1 MSQQDLLLDTQN
13 EIQAKKEEFCSG
25 LEFRRKFDLWI
36 RDPERFIA
44 EEIANQGDDPV
55 AARKRT
61 LKLIQ
66 EIYETLTRNMDSAI
80 AKSEIP
86 EDAILYRS
94 CGTTVAK
101 ILLV

>member
-36 RDPERFIA
+36 RDPEQFIA

-80 AKSEIP
+80 ARKVRFQKM
-86 EDAILYRS
+86 LYYTGHAGPQSPRFY
-94 CGTTVAK
+94 
-101 ILLV
+101 